1 MSEIE
6 RLNENL
12 MNLWEIESVSTTQ
25 DPPIVR
31 IAEQMALNKV
41 KQSFTFESQM
51 NRVKN
56 GDPILQ
62 KSYKMTFQKLDHTE
76 KRLEKI
82 PELGKAYNDCLERYV
97 EKGYVVKVPVDD
109 QPVLRPDKDTTKT
122 RFVSDA
128 ATKFKGGPLNDRIYQ
143 VPKLQRDLF
152 DALLRFRRYSIAVVC
167 AIEEMY
173 LCIGIAHA
181 DKPYHRLLWRGWT
194 RLAAQMSMNSI
205 GSFSL

>member
-1 MSEIE
+1 
-6 RLNENL
+6 

-82 PELGKAYNDCLERYV
+82 PELGKA
-97 EKGYVVKVPVDD
+97 
-109 QPVLRPDKDTTKT
+109 
-122 RFVSDA
+122 
-128 ATKFKGGPLNDRIYQ
+128 
-143 VPKLQRDLF
+143 
-152 DALLRFRRYSIAVVC
+152 
-167 AIEEMY
+167 
-173 LCIGIAHA
+173 
-181 DKPYHRLLWRGWT
+181 
-194 RLAAQMSMNSI
+194 
-205 GSFSL
+205 